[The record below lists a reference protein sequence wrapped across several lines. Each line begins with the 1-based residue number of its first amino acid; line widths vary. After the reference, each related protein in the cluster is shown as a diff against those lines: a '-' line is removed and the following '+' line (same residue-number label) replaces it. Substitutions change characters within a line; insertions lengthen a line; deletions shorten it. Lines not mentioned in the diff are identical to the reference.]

1 MKMSKNFTTSMGA
14 MALLLV
20 LGVFVLP
27 SPAPVPPPPEP
38 DTTVTITASA
48 ALVCEGT
55 DVTLT
60 ICESNTGDQPLDEV
74 EVVVNDGSADIATL
88 TAATASG
95 DTSDP
100 GTLNVGETWCWQIT
114 VTVNATTTYT
124 ATGTGTDP
132 YGTVV
137 TYPAFPDE
145 RDDVTV
151 ETEDCGG
158 GEEGCTPG
166 FWKNN
171 GDKHGASAWCGRF
184 SPDTPFSAV
193 FSLND
198 PLVIKGN
205 GRSTI
210 TNPTLLQAL
219 GANGGGVNAMI
230 RHGVAAMLNACSD
243 CVDYAIHDSSQV
255 IAAIED
261 TLNEAPGALTVDE
274 LHETFAEYNEAG
286 CPVDQDGECGGEKE

>member
-1 MKMSKNFTTSMGA
+1 MKMSKNFRTPMGA

-27 SPAPVPPPPEP
+27 SPAPVPPEP

-74 EVVVNDGSADIATL
+74 EVVVNDGSADVATL
-88 TAATASG
+88 TASTTSG

-100 GTLNVGETWCWQIT
+100 GTLNIGETWCWQII
-114 VTVNATTTYT
+114 VTVDATTTYT

-137 TYPAFPDE
+137 TYPAFPNE

-151 ETEDCGG
+151 ETEECGG
-158 GEEGCTPG
+158 DEGCTPG

-171 GDKHGASAWCGRF
+171 ADKHGASAWCDDF
-184 SPDTPFSAV
+184 SPSMRISDV
-193 FSLND
+193 FVLD
-198 PLVIKGN
+198 DFLVIRGN

-210 TNPTLLQAL
+210 EDPTLLEAL

-243 CVDYAIHDSSQV
+243 CVDYAIADSTQV
-255 IAAIED
+255 ILAIED
-261 TLNEAPGALTVDE
+261 TLNEEPGALTVDE

-286 CPVDQDGECGGEKE
+286 CSVDQDGECGGKEE